1 MRCSGILSPYT
12 LVNLDTSQVIQNA
25 YGDYKVMWAS
35 VFLLLL
41 FFSNL
46 SDQGWLIIWKTY
58 GLWPIKL
65 MEIVFL
71 FSYLF
76 CLFLASFWMFLRVT
90 ERDLFL
96 IPSPGIKG
104 VFGGRSILL
113 SKACMLLFVTGILKT
128 TGLEI
133 FQSSLENGAW
143 FWRLMA
149 RFCYQVWNKSE
160 VIPLNAGPLLQHNQ
174 EQNATLSLIPEMASG
189 FIGAMHLCRTFPAF
203 AAAAAWC
210 KSDFLAAGKSADYI
224 WSSNNVCWSFVFL
237 GPA

>member
-1 MRCSGILSPYT
+1 
-12 LVNLDTSQVIQNA
+12 
-25 YGDYKVMWAS
+25 MWAL
-35 VFLLLL
+35 VLLL
-41 FFSNL
+41 FCSNC

-65 MEIVFL
+65 TEIVFL
-71 FSYLF
+71 FSYLLY
-76 CLFLASFWMFLRVT
+76 LFLASFWMFLRT
-90 ERDLFL
+90 THGNLLL
-96 IPSPGIKG
+96 IPSLGIKG

-113 SKACMLLFVTGILKT
+113 PKACMLLFVTGILKT

-149 RFCYQVWNKSE
+149 RFCYQVWYKSR
-160 VIPLNAGPLLQHNQ
+160 VIPLIAGPLLQHNQ
-174 EQNATLSLIPEMASG
+174 EQNVTLSLIPEMVSG
-189 FIGAMHLCRTFPAF
+189 FIAAMHLCRTFPAF

-210 KSDFLAAGKSADYI
+210 KSDFLAAEKSADYI